1 MFMNDELDYAEMLEI
16 PVSTVN
22 VVKKKSVFKRKTNE
36 REDLKEKVLDSVNE
50 KMEEEP
56 LSPEYDYLKTENL
69 SDIPQ
74 PAAEGKVRD
83 KASIVLFVEAVLL
96 CLIAGAIF
104 LTNIFVPQSVINTF
118 LTNLTAVEE
127 QEAAYNEFTL
137 TSVVSELSD
146 AEVTVTSDG
155 VICFTDKT
163 LVYPVCGG
171 EIASVTQSNGLYTVK
186 IAHTSTFSS
195 VITGLDTVYASEGE
209 EVAANIPFA
218 YSSGENQ
225 VRVSMYDGET
235 LLNCYT
241 MSGAVPVWNS

>member
-1 MFMNDELDYAEMLEI
+1 MNDELDYAEMLEI

-22 VVKKKSVFKRKTNE
+22 IVKKKSIFKRKTNE
-36 REDLKEKVLDSVNE
+36 NGDLKEEVLDSVNQ

-56 LSPEYDYLKTENL
+56 ASDYDYLKTENL
-69 SDIPQ
+69 SDIPK
-74 PAAEGKVRD
+74 PEGESKVRD
-83 KASIVLFVEAVLL
+83 KASIVLFVEGILL

-104 LTNIFVPQSVINTF
+104 LTNILVPQSVINTF
-118 LTNLTAVEE
+118 LSDLTAVEE
-127 QEAAYNEFTL
+127 GESLYSDFTL
-137 TSVVSELSD
+137 TSVVSELSS

-171 EIASVTQSNGLYTVK
+171 EVASVSQSNGLYTVK
-186 IAHTSTFSS
+186 IAHTSTFTS
-195 VITGLDTVYASEGE
+195 VITGLNTVYASEGE

-218 YSSGENQ
+218 YSSGENE
-225 VRVSMYDGET
+225 VRVSMYDGDT